1 MINSFSEYKSKTNS
15 KYFVQFDICVYE
27 SFENNISEPL
37 FYFCALNRIVKHDFS
52 AFD

>member
-27 SFENNISEPL
+27 NFQNNISEHL
-37 FYFCALNRIVKHDFS
+37 FLFLCII
-52 AFD
+52 